1 MKKNI
6 FKLKNS
12 LVRNTIILIICSL
25 LVKGLSLFNRIV
37 LTRLLGNDGIS
48 LYIIALPS
56 VMLFMSIAGFSLN
69 IALAKIVSE
78 NLITKKYSNKTIL
91 KKSLFIGIISSLVAT
106 TILLLIIKPL
116 TTEWLKQENTF
127 YPIISII
134 IFLPFIVCNNIM
146 RGYYNGINKV
156 NISAYANVIEQ
167 VARIAFSTLILI
179 LLSKYGIVFSVTMA
193 IFSMGIGEIIS
204 LIYEIVLLKK
214 NIIHV
219 KGESSPTKEILSIA
233 FPTTAS
239 RLITS
244 FTTFLEPII
253 FTLALTLTG
262 YSKNNIIYKYSE
274 VNAYAIPLITMFSFV
289 STSIATSIIPSIS
302 QNYADKKYD
311 IVRNLI
317 EKSLLFSILPGILIT
332 SILFN
337 FSEEYM
343 QLIFGTNIGSNYV
356 KLFIFPFL
364 LFYIE
369 PPIISILQAIG
380 KSKQL
385 FIFSI
390 ISNIIKLTLIF
401 SLTFINKIFYHSL
414 IIAMVLNSVLV
425 TLTTL
430 FYLKNIINLK
440 FKSQKL
446 ISIII
451 LIILILT
458 TTYLLKLKINNFIIA
473 SIISGILSI
482 IYIKILKLI
491 DF

>member
-1 MKKNI
+1 
-6 FKLKNS
+6 
-12 LVRNTIILIICSL
+12 
-25 LVKGLSLFNRIV
+25 
-37 LTRLLGNDGIS
+37 
-48 LYIIALPS
+48 
-56 VMLFMSIAGFSLN
+56 
-69 IALAKIVSE
+69 
-78 NLITKKYSNKTIL
+78 
-91 KKSLFIGIISSLVAT
+91 
-106 TILLLIIKPL
+106 
-116 TTEWLKQENTF
+116 
-127 YPIISII
+127 
-134 IFLPFIVCNNIM
+134 
-146 RGYYNGINKV
+146 
-156 NISAYANVIEQ
+156 
-167 VARIAFSTLILI
+167 
-179 LLSKYGIVFSVTMA
+179 
-193 IFSMGIGEIIS
+193 
-204 LIYEIVLLKK
+204 
-214 NIIHV
+214 
-219 KGESSPTKEILSIA
+219 
-233 FPTTAS
+233 
-239 RLITS
+239 
-244 FTTFLEPII
+244 
-253 FTLALTLTG
+253 
-262 YSKNNIIYKYSE
+262 
-274 VNAYAIPLITMFSFV
+274 MFSFV

-390 ISNIIKLTLIF
+390 ISNITKLVLIF